1 LASPDEGDPETAAE
15 FRKGIRRRFDAL
27 EHKRRA
33 ALAQLDAF
41 RAEAA
46 PDGPGDP
53 ALLEVIPQLGF
64 RFAKLPDALK
74 REIFDAFRLRVR
86 YDGRDR
92 GAQLQVTILAAVG
105 PDLAQIGERAA
116 AVAGAI
122 DQPIRE
128 RPRQDSNLRP
138 SA

>member
-1 LASPDEGDPETAAE
+1 
-15 FRKGIRRRFDAL
+15 L
-27 EHKRRA
+27 ESY
-33 ALAQLDAF
+33 

-46 PDGPGDP
+46 PDRLGDP
-53 ALLEVIPQLGF
+53 GLLETSPQLGF
-64 RFAKLPDALK
+64 RFAKLPDELK
-74 REIFDAFRLRVR
+74 REIFEAFRLRVR

-92 GAQLQVTILAAVG
+92 GVQLQAIILAAVA
-105 PDLAQIGERAA
+105 PDLAQIGEGAA
-116 AVAGAI
+116 AVARGV